1 MPDNDEELTMT
12 DTCGPMLQMP
22 FAYYDPDT
30 CSVRTSQATF
40 PWDSTP
46 SSPTLPPWGSM
57 CGGELFERPTPA
69 PLTAGR
75 DYSSSQL
82 LPTSRATD
90 GDKGGP
96 NQVNG
101 RGVRDSLP
109 GVAPT
114 LLPTPLA
121 QMNGPSQR
129 ELDEGNPYR
138 RPETEVHLLP
148 TPVADHSRG
157 LPQPGTDYQSLPNVA
172 VSLLPTP
179 SAMDGA
185 GAMTPDA
192 RMASGEGYGP
202 ALRDIRYLLPT
213 PTAHQHPAAETRDP
227 HQRIASS
234 HQTELSDVARA
245 GFPTSAP
252 TLPPSPD
259 GNASSDD
266 QPPPPPNQG
275 ALDLGWTPRSWSG

>member
-12 DTCGPMLQMP
+12 DTCGPTWLMP

-57 CGGELFERPTPA
+57 RGGELFERPTPE

-129 ELDEGNPYR
+129 ELDAGNPR
-138 RPETEVHLLP
+138 NRLETEVHLLP

-179 SAMDGA
+179 TAVAQSGKCRTYQSGDLLHQ
-185 GAMTPDA
+185 MTCDC
-192 RMASGEGYGP
+192 
-202 ALRDIRYLLPT
+202 
-213 PTAHQHPAAETRDP
+213 
-227 HQRIASS
+227 
-234 HQTELSDVARA
+234 
-245 GFPTSAP
+245 SAP

-259 GNASSDD
+259 GNTSSDD
-266 QPPPPPNQG
+266 QLLP
-275 ALDLGWTPRSWSG
+275 TPRAQNGEPRNQNIWERPANLPQNLENALARLHGEPTDPPSPAGSLF